1 MISTLSIDPV
11 NRSNLCVHFYQYGG
25 PPPVRVGS
33 STRKTL
39 SSASR
44 TIKIGKCFQPGSF
57 PINYDISEIP
67 SETAET
73 SNLNSRVDL
82 TMAAALTRRKYS
94 SKKELLNKDF
104 RKYEDWLISTPTS
117 NLTSGRQ
124 TYDLLMDSNIPTPQ
138 AFERYLEILKANFPQ
153 DEIERVI
160 SPTYH

>member
-44 TIKIGKCFQPGSF
+44 TTKLGSVSNLEVF
-57 PINYDISEIP
+57 RSIMTSEMP

-94 SKKELLNKDF
+94 SKKELLSKVF

-124 TYDLLMDSNIPTPQ
+124 TYDLLMDSNIPAPQ
-138 AFERYLEILKANFPQ
+138 AF
-153 DEIERVI
+153 
-160 SPTYH
+160 